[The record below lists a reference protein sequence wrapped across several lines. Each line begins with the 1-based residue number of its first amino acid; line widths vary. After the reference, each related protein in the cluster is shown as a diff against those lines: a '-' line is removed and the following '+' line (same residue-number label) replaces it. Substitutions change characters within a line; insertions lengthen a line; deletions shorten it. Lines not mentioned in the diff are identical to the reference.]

1 LAARGAAYET
11 IDEGTMASEK
21 RSADRKD
28 LDAMTRD
35 FLSKGGQIVRCPPG
49 PSENVVTKH
58 GSFRRRN
65 NGNNNNSGAAKPAEA
80 TATAA
85 PAPKPDGEAG

>member
-1 LAARGAAYET
+1 
-11 IDEGTMASEK
+11 MASEK

-28 LDAMTRD
+28 LDTMTRD

-65 NGNNNNSGAAKPAEA
+65 TQNQNQAKPAEPVA
-80 TATAA
+80 AA
-85 PAPKPDGEAG
+85 PAKPDGEAG

>member
-1 LAARGAAYET
+1 
-11 IDEGTMASEK
+11 MASEK

-28 LDAMTRD
+28 LDTMTRD

-65 NGNNNNSGAAKPAEA
+65 NQNQNQAKPAE
-80 TATAA
+80 TVAA
-85 PAPKPDGEAG
+85 VPAKPDGETG

>member
-1 LAARGAAYET
+1 
-11 IDEGTMASEK
+11 MASEK

-65 NGNNNNSGAAKPAEA
+65 NGNSNNNNAGAAKPAEA
-80 TATAA
+80 VATAA
-85 PAPKPDGEAG
+85 TAAPKPDGEAG

>member
-1 LAARGAAYET
+1 
-11 IDEGTMASEK
+11 MASEK

-65 NGNNNNSGAAKPAEA
+65 NQNQNQNQNQAKPAEA
-80 TATAA
+80 TATAV
-85 PAPKPDGEAG
+85 PAKPEGEAG

>member
-1 LAARGAAYET
+1 
-11 IDEGTMASEK
+11 MASEK

-28 LDAMTRD
+28 LDTMTRD

-65 NGNNNNSGAAKPAEA
+65 TQNQNQNQAKPAETVA
-80 TATAA
+80 AA
-85 PAPKPDGEAG
+85 PVAPAKPDGEAG